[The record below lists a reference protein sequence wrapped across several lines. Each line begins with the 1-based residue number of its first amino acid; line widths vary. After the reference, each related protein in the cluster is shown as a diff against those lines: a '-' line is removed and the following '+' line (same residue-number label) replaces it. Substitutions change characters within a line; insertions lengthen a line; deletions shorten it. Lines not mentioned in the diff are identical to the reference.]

1 MCVMFVLICILSIYL
16 LCVFFFFKQKTAYEM
31 RISDWSSD
39 VCSSDLILCGNRR
52 KQVAAKLGVS
62 LQTVDLYK
70 NALFNKV
77 KVRNAACLI
86 RYAVQSGWMSVE
98 QIMVQG
104 ITCAR
109 TRAGRRCA
117 SSSLPRVVGTRAHSN

>member
-1 MCVMFVLICILSIYL
+1 MQTLY
-16 LCVFFFFKQKTAYEM
+16 
-31 RISDWSSD
+31 
-39 VCSSDLILCGNRR
+39 LILGGNRR

-77 KVRNAACLI
+77 RVRNAACLI
-86 RYAVQSGWMSVE
+86 RYAVQSGWMSVD

-109 TRAGRRCA
+109 TRAGGKCA
-117 SSSLPRVVGTRAHSN
+117 RSEEHTSELQSLMRISYAVFCLKNKKNKLTCT

>member
-1 MCVMFVLICILSIYL
+1 MQTLY
-16 LCVFFFFKQKTAYEM
+16 
-31 RISDWSSD
+31 
-39 VCSSDLILCGNRR
+39 LILGGNRR

-86 RYAVQSGWMSVE
+86 RYAVQSGWMSVD

-109 TRAGRRCA
+109 TGADRQSVVSGESVAVRVDFGGRRI
-117 SSSLPRVVGTRAHSN
+117 SKTTKVIK

>member
-1 MCVMFVLICILSIYL
+1 MEGYVTYAEQDLPPGLRVRNTGLDVEDGREFHFSPR
-16 LCVFFFFKQKTAYEM
+16 EM
-31 RISDWSSD
+31 QTLY
-39 VCSSDLILCGNRR
+39 LILCGNRR

-86 RYAVQSGWMSVE
+86 RYAVQSRSEERRVGKECVS
-98 QIMVQG
+98 
-104 ITCAR
+104 TCR
-109 TRAGRRCA
+109 SRW
-117 SSSLPRVVGTRAHSN
+117 SPYH